1 MLKSNFENNLRLTHK
16 KMKALSIIYCLIAL
30 PFFCQTKNILFVG
43 NSYTYYNSL
52 PQLTAEIALSFGD
65 TILWDSS
72 TPGGYTFNQH
82 CTNATTQN
90 KISLGNWDHVILQEQ
105 SQLPS
110 FPPFQV
116 ASDCFPYAAKL
127 VDTILFFNPCTEPI
141 FFMTWGRENGDQ
153 TNCANYPPLC
163 TYDGMQGRLR
173 ESYLQMSV
181 DNQATVSPVGAAW
194 KYVRDNHPSIDL
206 YTSDGS
212 HPSIFGSYLAAC
224 VHYATIYRTSPVG
237 TSFTSSINQ
246 SDANILQQA
255 AAIIV
260 LDSLETWRIGA
271 NETIADFSYQI
282 NGAQVSFVFNG
293 VNTDSV
299 EWNFGDGGY
308 SNSLNPDHEF
318 TSNGIYEVALIAY
331 SNCYSD
337 TIFQSIEISGL
348 GIADNTFF
356 TVEHFNNVVNVNF
369 NSSSKKMVTLFNSIG
384 KIIFSNECYDNTFSI
399 NVPNGEL
406 FILSIY
412 DERYGTVSRKI
423 FHP

>member
-1 MLKSNFENNLRLTHK
+1 
-16 KMKALSIIYCLIAL
+16 MKALSIIYCLIAL

-82 CTNATTQN
+82 CTNTTTQN

-237 TSFTSSINQ
+237 TSFTSSISQ

-255 AAIIV
+255 AALIV

-271 NETIADFSYQI
+271 NETIANFSYQI

-293 VNTDSV
+293 ANTDSV
-299 EWNFGDGGY
+299 EWNFGDGSY

-348 GIADNTFF
+348 GIAENTFF

-369 NSSSKKMVTLFNSIG
+369 YSSSKKMVTLFNSTG
-384 KIIFSNECYDNTFSI
+384 KIIFSNECYNNTLSI

-412 DERYGTVSRKI
+412 DERYGTVNRKI